1 MNNLKVDTIVVCCD
15 MNGRCLQNSGVCC
28 CDIANR
34 SRLLSDGP
42 AGEHI
47 SPDDGEC
54 FTREVQSNPTTPHSD
69 TVPGYTQD
77 TALEQGAISRVFK
90 NCMKAEQQ
98 TSLMRALKKNKVG
111 TGDIE
116 EHYMGQVKA
125 RKVKKE

>member
-47 SPDDGEC
+47 APDDGEC
-54 FTREVQSNPTTPHSD
+54 FTREVQSNPTTPQYFAFS
-69 TVPGYTQD
+69 P
-77 TALEQGAISRVFK
+77 ISNYIFGRNVFDK
-90 NCMKAEQQ
+90 N
-98 TSLMRALKKNKVG
+98 
-111 TGDIE
+111 
-116 EHYMGQVKA
+116 
-125 RKVKKE
+125 